1 MRARTTFLAG
11 ALAVIATSATATAQ
25 TASMVGTVKDS
36 VGRPIVEAE
45 LQVGS
50 SFARTDTLGR
60 YYIAFPR
67 SDSVTVHV
75 RRMGFERMTFTVT
88 AAYIAANSVEIRMRA
103 VAQTLAS
110 VQVAE
115 RELRSRTLMEG
126 FDFRRSRG
134 NGVFLTRQQIEARG
148 TQQLTNI
155 LRAERG
161 VEIVRNRNGRY
172 VLRFAQWRA
181 RPNCEPQVWL
191 DGQHAR
197 GFEIDD
203 LAASD
208 VEGIELYDGPA
219 TTPGEFIRG
228 PIISCGTVVIWT
240 RVPMLQRSP
249 N

>member
-1 MRARTTFLAG
+1 
-11 ALAVIATSATATAQ
+11 
-25 TASMVGTVKDS
+25 MVGTVKDS

-45 LQVGS
+45 VQVGS

-103 VAQTLAS
+103 AAQTLAP

-115 RELRSRTLMEG
+115 RELRSRTAMEG
-126 FDFRRSRG
+126 FDFRRARG
-134 NGVFLTRQQIEARG
+134 NGIFLTRQQIEARG
-148 TQQLTNI
+148 TQQLTTI

-161 VEIVRNRNGRY
+161 VEIVRGRNGRD

-191 DGQHAR
+191 DGHHAR
-197 GFEIDD
+197 SFELDD
-203 LAASD
+203 LPASE

-219 TTPGEFIRG
+219 STPGEFIRG

-249 N
+249 T